1 MGYIETYEKYSRA
14 IVEEHEK
21 VFRMLDMEQ
30 LKEFMDAVIAAK
42 RVFLHGTGREGIS
55 MRSFAMRLAHLGK
68 PAFWL
73 MDDTTVGMH
82 EGDLFIITDGRGD
95 VGIHRRIVKQAA
107 KTGAK
112 IAMITCLPEGNL
124 AKNYADH
131 ILFVHAAVYMAETA
145 DDPDAPKQH
154 DVVPTE
160 QPMGNQYEQ
169 HLYLLL
175 DIITILLKD
184 EMGLTYE
191 DMEKNHRNIE

>member
-1 MGYIETYEKYSRA
+1 
-14 IVEEHEK
+14 
-21 VFRMLDMEQ
+21 
-30 LKEFMDAVIAAK
+30 
-42 RVFLHGTGREGIS
+42 

-131 ILFVHAAVYMAETA
+131 ILFVHASVYMAETA